1 MYGELQVLSALVPT
15 RKLYF
20 LRFVQQIEAGS
31 WAIVDVSYDVPNQ
44 ESQFSSWSKAHKL
57 PSGCLIQK
65 MPNGYSKVCLI
76 SNVCIYIV
84 VFY

>member
-1 MYGELQVLSALVPT
+1 MLSPLVPT

-31 WAIVDVSYDVPNQ
+31 WAVADVSYDIPNQ
-44 ESQFSSWSKAHKL
+44 ESQFSCRAHKL

-65 MPNGYSKVCLI
+65 MPDGYSKV
-76 SNVCIYIV
+76 V
-84 VFY
+84 VFLNFQIPCLCM